1 MKEYFGG
8 MNFREFVF
16 GHFTGINFRDMGFT
30 ENFAA
35 INFRVRDSYRDSSW
49 VRNFAVA
56 LRTIFS
62 TTSFG
67 GFKNDLSKIY
77 TFLLKQMTEIIDG
90 QVKT

>member
-35 INFRVRDSYRDSSW
+35 INFRVRESY
-49 VRNFAVA
+49 
-56 LRTIFS
+56 
-62 TTSFG
+62 
-67 GFKNDLSKIY
+67 
-77 TFLLKQMTEIIDG
+77 
-90 QVKT
+90 